1 MLILSIK
8 KCNTYCLLV
17 RMVKKIILNISTA
30 KKNALKANGPEITVS
45 TQDNVDHLIQVNV

>member
-1 MLILSIK
+1 
-8 KCNTYCLLV
+8 
-17 RMVKKIILNISTA
+17 MVKKIILNISTA